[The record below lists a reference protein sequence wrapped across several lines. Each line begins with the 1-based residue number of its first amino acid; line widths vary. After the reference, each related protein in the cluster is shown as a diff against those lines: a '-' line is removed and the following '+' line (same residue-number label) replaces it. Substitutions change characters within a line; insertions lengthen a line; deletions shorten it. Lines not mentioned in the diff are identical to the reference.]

1 MGLSAA
7 MIRKVKVDQLRP
19 GAYVADFNCSW
30 LAHPFLTSRKRIKS
44 YNDIEKIKRSGITE
58 VYIDTTKGIDIRET
72 LTREEFL
79 REFESRLDG
88 FVPGKELDL
97 QAQVS
102 LQQELKRAREIQTN
116 AHSILKKAYNDI
128 RYGEKI
134 KLEEFSTLVENVI
147 DSVTRNRD
155 ALLLLSSIKEK
166 DAYTYEHSFNVGIM
180 TAGLTKTLMMDKDEI
195 FELTLGAM
203 LHDIGKSKIPEEI
216 LKKEGGLSPSEYKAL
231 QKHVQ
236 YGIELLSGMN
246 DVSAKTLAVVAEH
259 HERINGTGYPNHLK
273 GSEISLGGK
282 LGAIVDVY
290 DALSS
295 DRIYHTA
302 LNPVQALK
310 EIYTQRQILFDED
323 LLEQFI
329 KFLGI
334 YPPGAL
340 VKLESGFL
348 AIVIESGRENIL
360 QPVVRLVY
368 DLNKSMPI
376 VPRNLDLSKG
386 VGELHRIIETVNPAT
401 YNIKVT
407 DYLLEIIPD

>member
-1 MGLSAA
+1 VGLSAA

>member
-1 MGLSAA
+1 M
-7 MIRKVKVDQLRP
+7 
-19 GAYVADFNCSW
+19 ADFNCSW

-44 YNDIEKIKRSGITE
+44 YKDIEKIKRSGITE

-88 FVPGKELDL
+88 FVPGKELGL
-97 QAQVS
+97 QVQVS

-116 AHSILKKAYNDI
+116 AHTILKKAYNDI

-155 ALLLLSSIKEK
+155 ALLLLSTIKEK
-166 DAYTYEHSFNVGIM
+166 DAYTYEHSFNVGIL
-180 TAGLTKTLMMDKDEI
+180 TAGLGKALMMEKDEI
-195 FELTLGAM
+195 FEYTLGSM

-216 LKKEGGLSPSEYKAL
+216 LKKEGGLSPKEYNILKE
-231 QKHVQ
+231 HVI
-236 YGIELLSGMN
+236 YGVELLSGME
-246 DVSAKTLAVVAEH
+246 DVSAHSLSVVAEH
-259 HERINGTGYPNHLK
+259 HERLNGTGYPNRLS
-273 GSEISLGGK
+273 GDQISLGGK
-282 LGAIVDVY
+282 LGAIIDVY
-290 DALSS
+290 DALTS

-310 EIYTQRQILFDED
+310 EIYTQRQILFDEA

-329 KFLGI
+329 KFMGI
-334 YPPGAL
+334 YPPGSL

-376 VPRNLDLSKG
+376 VPRNLDLSRG
-386 VGELHRIIETVNPAT
+386 VGELHRIIETVNPAA
-401 YNIKVT
+401 YNIKIK

>member
-1 MGLSAA
+1 

-44 YNDIEKIKRSGITE
+44 YKDVEKIKRSGITE

-97 QAQVS
+97 QVQVS

-155 ALLLLSSIKEK
+155 ALLLLSTIKEK
-166 DAYTYEHSFNVGIM
+166 DAYTYEHSFNVGIL
-180 TAGLTKTLMMDKDEI
+180 TAGLSKALMMDKDEI
-195 FELTLGAM
+195 FEYTLGSM

-216 LKKEGGLSPSEYKAL
+216 LKKEGGLSPKEYNVLK
-231 QKHVQ
+231 KHVQ
-236 YGIELLSGMN
+236 YGIELLSGME
-246 DVSAKTLAVVAEH
+246 DVSAHTLSVVAEH
-259 HERINGTGYPNHLK
+259 HERLNGTGYPNRLT
-273 GSEISLGGK
+273 GDQISLGGK
-282 LGAIVDVY
+282 LGAIIDVY
-290 DALSS
+290 DALTS

-310 EIYTQRQILFDED
+310 EIYTQRQILFDEG

-329 KFLGI
+329 KFMGI
-334 YPPGAL
+334 YPPGTL
-340 VKLESGFL
+340 VRLESGFL

>member
-1 MGLSAA
+1 

-30 LAHPFLTSRKRIKS
+30 LAHPFLTSKKRIKS
-44 YNDIEKIKRSGITE
+44 YKDIEKIKRSGITE

-88 FVPGKELDL
+88 FVPGKELNL
-97 QAQVS
+97 QVQVS

-116 AHSILKKAYNDI
+116 AHTILKKAYNDI
-128 RYGEKI
+128 RYGQNI
-134 KLEEFSTLVENVI
+134 KLAEFATLVENVI

-155 ALLLLSSIKEK
+155 ALLLLSTIKEK
-166 DAYTYEHSFNVGIM
+166 DAYTYEHSFNVGIL
-180 TAGLTKTLMMDKDEI
+180 TAGLSKALMMDKDEI
-195 FELTLGAM
+195 FEYTLGSM

-216 LKKEGGLSPSEYKAL
+216 LKKEGGLTPKEYNVLK
-231 QKHVQ
+231 KHVL
-236 YGIELLSGMN
+236 YGVELLSGME
-246 DVSAKTLAVVAEH
+246 DVSAHTLSVVAEH
-259 HERINGTGYPNHLK
+259 HERLNGTGYPNHLT
-273 GSEISLGGK
+273 GDQISLGGK
-282 LGAIVDVY
+282 LGAIIDVY
-290 DALSS
+290 DALTS

-310 EIYTQRQILFDED
+310 EIYTQRQILFDEG

-329 KFLGI
+329 KFMGI
-334 YPPGAL
+334 YPPGTL

-360 QPVVRLVY
+360 QPMVRLVY

-376 VPRNLDLSKG
+376 APRNLDLSKG
-386 VGELHRIIETVNPAT
+386 VGELHRITETVNPAA
-401 YNIKVT
+401 YNIKIK

>member
-1 MGLSAA
+1 VGLSAT

-44 YNDIEKIKRSGITE
+44 YKDVEKIKRSGITE

-97 QAQVS
+97 QVQVS

-155 ALLLLSSIKEK
+155 ALLLLSTIKEK
-166 DAYTYEHSFNVGIM
+166 DAYTYEHSFNVGIL
-180 TAGLTKTLMMDKDEI
+180 TAGLSKALMMDKDEI
-195 FELTLGAM
+195 FEYTLGSM

-216 LKKEGGLSPSEYKAL
+216 LKKEGGLSPKEYNVLK
-231 QKHVQ
+231 KHVQ
-236 YGIELLSGMN
+236 YGIELLSGME
-246 DVSAKTLAVVAEH
+246 DVSAHTLSVVAEH
-259 HERINGTGYPNHLK
+259 HERLNGTGYPNRLT
-273 GSEISLGGK
+273 GDQISLGGK
-282 LGAIVDVY
+282 LGAIIDVY
-290 DALSS
+290 DALTS

-310 EIYTQRQILFDED
+310 EIYTQRQILFDEG

-329 KFLGI
+329 KFMGI
-334 YPPGAL
+334 YPPGTL
-340 VKLESGFL
+340 VRLESGFL